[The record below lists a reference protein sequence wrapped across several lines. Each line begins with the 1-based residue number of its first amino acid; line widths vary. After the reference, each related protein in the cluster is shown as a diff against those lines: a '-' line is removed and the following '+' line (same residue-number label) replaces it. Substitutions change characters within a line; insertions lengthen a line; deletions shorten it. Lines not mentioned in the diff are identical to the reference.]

1 MKATMRRPSHT
12 PVDDAPAYRA
22 AHRLC
27 GDRYGAT
34 VTPTIRPAR
43 LDDAGLAADAAAC
56 AAIYAP
62 YVTGT
67 ATSFEDV
74 PPSPE
79 EMARRISAAAATHA
93 WLVAERPDGELLGY
107 AYGTPFRARP
117 AYRWSTEVSV
127 YLAVE
132 APRRAGAG
140 RALYDSLLAML
151 TARGY
156 HRAFAGVALPNDAS
170 VALHRAVGF
179 EEVGVERRV
188 GFKLGAWHDVLRM
201 QLDLVPATDD
211 PPADPR

>member
-1 MKATMRRPSHT
+1 
-12 PVDDAPAYRA
+12 
-22 AHRLC
+22 
-27 GDRYGAT
+27 
-34 VTPTIRPAR
+34 VTPTIRPAW

-56 AAIYAP
+56 TAIYAP

-74 PPSPE
+74 PPSAE

-93 WLVAERPDGELLGY
+93 CLVAERPDGAILGY
-107 AYGTPFRARP
+107 AYGSTFRARP
-117 AYRWSTEVSV
+117 AYRWTTEVSV
-127 YLAVE
+127 YLAAE
-132 APRRAGAG
+132 APRRTGAG
-140 RALYDSLLAML
+140 RALYDALLATL

-156 HRAFAGVALPNDAS
+156 HRAFAGIALPNDAS

-211 PPADPR
+211 PPAEPDRPLWASGR